1 MRKQV
6 YYSDDMKRMI
16 VSQVLSGEL
25 SMAGASRRYKIG
37 GKMTVSRWISKF
49 ISSNPLRVMEIPQ
62 DTEGLA
68 NMESAN
74 HEISRLKEEIK
85 RLQDQLELEKLRVEA
100 YETMIQ
106 IAEKEYHLPIRKK
119 SGTKQSR
126 NLGISGP
133 NQG

>member
-16 VSQVLSGEL
+16 VSQVLSGER
-25 SMAGASRRYKIG
+25 SMAGASRRDKIG
-37 GKMTVSRWISKF
+37 GEMTVSRWISKF

-85 RLQDQLELEKLRVEA
+85 RLQDQLELEKLNGE
-100 YETMIQ
+100 
-106 IAEKEYHLPIRKK
+106 
-119 SGTKQSR
+119 
-126 NLGISGP
+126 
-133 NQG
+133 